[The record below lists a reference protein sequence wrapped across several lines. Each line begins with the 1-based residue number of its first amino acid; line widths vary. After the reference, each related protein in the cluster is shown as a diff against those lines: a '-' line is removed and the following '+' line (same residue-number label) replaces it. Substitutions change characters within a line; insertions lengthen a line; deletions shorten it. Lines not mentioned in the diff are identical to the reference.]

1 MFRTVEEHLKLFDLE
16 GKLSAA
22 LATDSTIP
30 LFRASE
36 MFSKQATTRKAGELL
51 PITVSSSQPK
61 DDVRMETVFKDSSY
75 WFFSFSRIFAG
86 KIKPITRLLVNAVGL
101 CQRFEHIV
109 IVRARALANIWL
121 KMSFVR
127 IRLTFQHSLP
137 HTELKNC
144 WFLVDTSSCNTV
156 ADLEYLIRKRF
167 KAPSK
172 SCYAVKL
179 FLDDFLLP
187 SQEKIEII
195 QNNDHIRCLYP

>member
-61 DDVRMETVFKDSSY
+61 DDVRIETIFKDSSY

-86 KIKPITRLLVNAVGL
+86 KIKPITRLVVNAVGL

-109 IVRARALANIWL
+109 MAVCELVRL
-121 KMSFVR
+121 
-127 IRLTFQHSLP
+127 
-137 HTELKNC
+137 
-144 WFLVDTSSCNTV
+144 
-156 ADLEYLIRKRF
+156 LIF
-167 KAPSK
+167 S
-172 SCYAVKL
+172 
-179 FLDDFLLP
+179 
-187 SQEKIEII
+187 
-195 QNNDHIRCLYP
+195 